1 MTFPNSINGSIQNGN
16 GFNCYSVSLTS
27 AQVKALVGT
36 PIVVIPAV
44 GAGIGVVPIRG
55 ICKLTYGGNNAFT
68 NVQNLTLV
76 YTGTTTTFGNFNS
89 NVFSATANTYG
100 YLNPLATGIVAN
112 TSVEN
117 NSMSIVNLATDLT
130 GNAANDNTV
139 TINIYYAT
147 FKL

>member
-16 GFNCYSVSLTS
+16 GFNCITKVLTS

-36 PIVVIPAV
+36 PIVVIPAQ
-44 GAGIGVVPIRG
+44 GTGIGVIPIRG
-55 ICKLTYGGNNAFT
+55 ICKMTYGGTNPFT

-76 YTGTTTTFGNFNS
+76 FTGTTTTFGNFNS
-89 NVFSATANTYG
+89 TIFSPSATTYG
-100 YLNPLATGIVAN
+100 YLNPIVTGIVAN

-117 NSMSIVNLATDLT
+117 NSMSIANLATDFT

-139 TINIYYAT
+139 TITFYYAT